1 MTDVPTLTSATA
13 ANYAVM
19 NPLVAGTSSYISG
32 GNLNASVS
40 ATNTSLLGTFQ
51 LPATGKFYWEYQIT
65 TIGGGGAPMGG
76 IASTTTN
83 SPAVFY
89 RSNGNKLVDGTDTSY
104 GATYTT
110 TDTIGVAVDITS
122 GTIVFYKNNTSQGSI
137 TYASSGFFPALR
149 SNAATD
155 VFNINF
161 GQRPFAYTPPSGFV
175 ALNTYNL

>member
-13 ANYAVM
+13 ANYAVL

-40 ATNTSLLGTFQ
+40 ATNTSLLSTFQ

-110 TDTIGVAVDITS
+110 TDTIGVAVDITG

-155 VFNINF
+155 AFNINF
-161 GQRPFAYTPPSGFV
+161 GQRPFTYTPPSGFV